1 MTARESHSVRRS
13 GVHGWVWREREYRVR
28 RSFGHHLLGLP
39 VVSQGQKKVKMVQRN
54 RERNLMASPYHAN
67 QDSFVHVKDCRI
79 WAEIRYLDSPTDY
92 RECLPGRTS
101 TCATD
106 LSSFMMLDA
115 SNTSSRRQLAK
126 PLLFLMGIVWI
137 LICGYFLYLVL
148 D

>member
-1 MTARESHSVRRS
+1 
-13 GVHGWVWREREYRVR
+13 
-28 RSFGHHLLGLP
+28 
-39 VVSQGQKKVKMVQRN
+39 
-54 RERNLMASPYHAN
+54 MASPYHAN
-67 QDSFVHVKDCRI
+67 KDISVHVKDCQI

-92 RECLPGRTS
+92 RECLPGRIS
-101 TCATD
+101 TGESD

-148 D
+148 DTL